1 MSSSP
6 PAEGAAA
13 TAAGAVVCVGTWNM
27 SHWMPGKAHII
38 ATEIGAAILAVQ
50 ETHLAAFPLEC
61 AHGTARRV
69 GLHLHH
75 GHPVKA
81 LAGAVRGQSCGVGF
95 VTLQGVAVS
104 SVVPMGAAWR
114 QLYATGRLHAVRL
127 AARPGLPQ
135 GLLLFSVYAPLQ
147 QRSHAVRR
155 EKFVASML
163 QLCSELDMQVPTLI
177 LGDFNG
183 SVDPEVD
190 FLGESSK
197 RREACPLLQR
207 LLGPGAAWVDVQRAL
222 SQEVTWTYRN
232 TDAAGR
238 LWASRIDLVLANHAA
253 MVLVRSATVLESV
266 ADGGHSPVLVQLQL
280 AGPITLSWRRP
291 KPRVPEL
298 LQEGS
303 VVLAQSPEWGALLER
318 WMASSEVLVVL
329 SPPRPHT
336 CLSLSSALSQALQ
349 GLVKLAGGWVLRP
362 QVRRQAY
369 DSSALRAARRTLVD
383 LQELCRQLR
392 RVVSGSPGRWPLS
405 VEQLLRRLAG
415 TGFHFGQSAAASMVL
430 EVEQALSVQRG
441 VVARITS
448 ELRAERYRRWKDSRA
463 TLWRDRPGVV
473 YNWLQATG
481 TPWGTTPILDGLGMQ
496 CLSVAA
502 VDAAVRGYWVDDV
515 LRQHA
520 GVDAAACWEAF
531 LTSEFGAFVPQV
543 CWPSPAWTGERVSS
557 VLRSMRESAAPGLFG
572 LPLAVW
578 KVLPPAI
585 LEAVAQLLTLVEAEG
600 RWPPEWTE
608 AYVAMIPKSSGGT
621 RPRDQRPI
629 TVLEVLYRVWA
640 KGVVMAWRP
649 AMQEAYLGQAA
660 MGFRA
665 GAGTLHVAQML
676 ADLIR
681 LQRQR
686 RKELWLASFDV
697 EKCYDSVPWWAMFGV
712 MRAAGVPDRVV
723 CCFEAFYTALRRR
736 FRYGQVD
743 GETWQAANG
752 LAQGCPASPDLLNL
766 LLEPFHRWAL
776 AQTVGVEVRPGCR
789 VPSVSFADD
798 VALVATS
805 RQELEVLVA
814 AYLRWCSLLGLR
826 VTKVQTWTSVP
837 GQHAVSAMGT
847 RVATTAT
854 FKIVGVVL
862 GAHEGQA
869 TQAHL
874 EPRLSKA
881 LTTARRLRYMEMPA
895 SVCSLL
901 WKVAVL
907 PQALYGCEIR
917 DVRSTHLEKL
927 VQAGRNAVQ
936 GKAPIHLNGWR
947 AEEVLHGPPLGE
959 SAVQNP
965 LLEMRIRQLRW
976 LRVLVNL
983 PTIVGLVHRVVAGM
997 QAQWQEPPGALASA
1011 LQAVG
1016 WKLRR
1021 NAACRQAQAW
1031 PVVVPETGYP
1041 GQVVL
1046 QPVDSFPEL
1055 NAVFTDGSVMHA
1067 GGAAA
1072 VMPDE
1077 DVVAKVRLAQPRSST
1092 HCELAALGLALQ
1104 LHPVQVLTDSLVS
1117 LHMLR
1122 GWGSWSVE
1130 RRLRCPDRREVRW
1143 VLSLAALCQPAPV
1156 LEKVKAHDEALL
1168 RLQHPKA
1175 VGNDLADAAARSATT
1190 ESGVPEFEV
1199 DLAPFADPVSLVDA
1213 DGRVVEDVDG
1223 QVSALFWERRQ
1234 MSRSKRR
1241 LWLDLLYP
1249 LDLTINW
1256 ELSTGVFRRPVVS
1269 GRAFVHPTPPAVVKW
1284 LARTRAGCLSASSRL
1299 FSHGLD
1305 LTAVECPCCGAP
1317 VDDEEHMVSG
1327 CAVTGSADW
1336 LPGLLEVWRTVAQGL
1351 QLEIDPPPESFF
1363 HRFRLPLLV
1372 GVIPE
1377 ALVEF
1382 FPAALAR
1389 EKVKFLRRFHAA
1401 VAAQLAEWLGRR
1413 EAIRAVT
1420 APAQSTAEAPHA
1432 VHPRGLPPE
1441 RQLRL
1446 ADLRRLEV
1454 ERRAAPLAPQSSPS
1468 PSGEPAAPPSGVL
1481 RQRWLRARLERLLL
1495 EETADCVD
1503 AQASSSLELL
1513 ALFETVTKEVFADTP
1528 GVTLK
1533 QRISAMGKVMSNI
1546 MRQVVFTP
1554 PLRQLHSRRGNA
1566 WTRRARRSLDAQE
1579 WKAERLAAER
1589 YQAPT
1594 LRLSE
1599 QVAEANLGLAAWIRD
1614 HPYLESVAVEDGESV
1629 VALLILWEVDHQCE
1643 FPRGGGEGLP
1653 AALVGFTRRLK
1664 NQIAEDAELQAWL
1677 VCKSM
1682 QRRLSRGLPT
1692 SHHTYWSVR
1701 VKRPAASEP
1710 QGWYEEFTR
1719 RWQAHLEGVVRASIR
1734 LQLPAAT
1741 TGAEAVSS
1749 SSTASLAA
1757 GVEVERNAGLTQ
1769 RRQPVRRPRPAES
1782 TAVVAAKRRRSAGPA
1797 PKQATGRRRARE
1809 EVSTAATSP
1818 PAEEQ
1823 LSRSPAVMPLERLG
1837 GGCGDH
1843 RALAAMPL
1851 ERLGGG
1857 CSGSA
1862 DTAVD
1867 AVRDAVAVDVGRVVE
1882 PPPKRRRADLRN
1894 WLVPTTARASS
1905 SSGTSPR
1912 VAAAAGHGR
1921 AVQAPPT

>member
-6 PAEGAAA
+6 SAEGAAS
-13 TAAGAVVCVGTWNM
+13 AAAEAAVCVGTWNM

-38 ATEIGAAILAVQ
+38 ATEIGAAVLALQ

-61 AHGTARRV
+61 AHDTARRV

-75 GHPVKA
+75 GHPARA
-81 LAGAVRGQSCGVGF
+81 LAGTVRGQSCGVGF
-95 VTLQGVAVS
+95 VAAKGVAVS
-104 SVVPMGAAWR
+104 PVVPKGAAWR
-114 QLYATGRLHAVRL
+114 QLYGMGRLHAVLL
-127 AARPGLPQ
+127 AARPGLPH
-135 GLLLFSVYAPLQ
+135 GLLMFSVYAPLQ
-147 QRSHAVRR
+147 QRSHVVQRA
-155 EKFVASML
+155 KFVAAMV

-177 LGDFNG
+177 FGDFNG
-183 SVDPEVD
+183 SVDPEAD

-197 RREACPLLQR
+197 KRAPCPLLEQ

-222 SQEVTWTYRN
+222 SPEVSWTYRN
-232 TDAAGR
+232 TDAAGH

-253 MVLVRSATVLESV
+253 MARVQSTTVLERV

-280 AGPITLSWRRP
+280 AGPIAVSWQRP
-291 KPRVPEL
+291 KPRVPVL
-298 LQEGS
+298 LQAGS
-303 VVLAQSPEWGALLER
+303 TELVQSPEWEALLER
-318 WMASSEVLVVL
+318 WMASPELKAVL
-329 SPPRPHT
+329 SPLQPHT
-336 CLSLSSALSQALQ
+336 GSSLSSALAKALQ
-349 GLVKLAGGWVLRP
+349 GLVRLAGGWVLRP
-362 QVRRQAY
+362 RARRQAY
-369 DSSALRAARRTLVD
+369 DSSALRGARRTLAD
-383 LQELCRQLR
+383 LLDLCRQLR
-392 RVVSGSPGRWPLS
+392 RVVAGSPGCWPLS
-405 VEQLLRRLAG
+405 TEQLLRRLAEA
-415 TGFHFGQSAAASMVL
+415 GFRFSRSSAASTVA
-430 EVEQALSVQRG
+430 EVEQALAAQRG
-441 VVARITS
+441 VVARITG

-463 TLWRDRPGVV
+463 ALWRDRPGVV
-473 YNWLQATG
+473 YNWLQAAG
-481 TPWGTTPILDGLGMQ
+481 APWGSTPILDGSGMQ

-520 GVDAAACWEAF
+520 GVDPVAQWAAFVA
-531 LTSEFGAFVPQV
+531 SEFGAFVPRV
-543 CWPSPAWTGERVSS
+543 SWPTPPWTGERVLL
-557 VLRSMRESAAPGLFG
+557 VLRSMRENAAPGLFG

-578 KVLPPAI
+578 KVMPPTF
-585 LEAVAQLLTLVEAEG
+585 LDAVAQLLTLVEAEG
-600 RWPPEWTE
+600 VWPPEWTE
-608 AYVAMIPKSSGGT
+608 AYVAMIPKASGGT

-649 AMQEAYLGQAA
+649 AMQGAYLGQAA

-665 GAGTLHVAQML
+665 GAGTLHVAQLL

-712 MRAAGVPDRVV
+712 MRAAGISDQVV
-723 CCFEAFYTALRRR
+723 GCFEAFYTALRRR
-736 FRYGQVD
+736 FRYGQVE
-743 GETWQAANG
+743 GETWQATNG

-776 AQTVGVEVRPGCR
+776 AQDVGVEVQPGCR

-805 RQELEVLVA
+805 RRELEVLVA

-826 VTKVQTWTSVP
+826 VTKVQAWSSVP
-837 GQHAVSAMGT
+837 GQHELSAMGT
-847 RVATTAT
+847 RVTTTAT

-862 GAHEGQA
+862 GANEGLA

-881 LTTARRLRYMEMPA
+881 VTTARRLRYMEMPA
-895 SVCSLL
+895 SVCALL

-907 PQALYGCEIR
+907 PQALYGCEVR
-917 DVRSTHLEKL
+917 DVRPTHLTAL

-965 LLEMRIRQLRW
+965 VLEMRIRQLRW

-983 PTIVGLVHRVVAGM
+983 PSIVGLAHRVVAGM

-1021 NAACRQAQAW
+1021 NAACHQAQAW

-1046 QPVDSFPEL
+1046 QPVDSFPVL
-1055 NAVFTDGSVMHA
+1055 NAVFTDGSVMRA

-1077 DVVAKVRLAQPRSST
+1077 DVVAQVQLSQPRSST
-1092 HCELAALGLALQ
+1092 HCELTALGLAMQ
-1104 LHPVQVLTDSLVS
+1104 LSPPQILTDSLAS
-1117 LHMLR
+1117 LYMLR
-1122 GWGSWSVE
+1122 GWQSWSVE

-1143 VLSLAALCQPAPV
+1143 VLSLATLCELAPV

-1168 RLQHPKA
+1168 RLGHPKA
-1175 VGNDLADAAARSATT
+1175 VGNDRADAAARRAAT
-1190 ESGVPEFEV
+1190 ESDTPRFEV
-1199 DLAPFADPVSLVDA
+1199 DLAPFADAVSLLDA
-1213 DGRVVEDVDG
+1213 AGRVVDDVEG
-1223 QVSALFWERRQ
+1223 QVSAIFWERRQ
-1234 MSRSKRR
+1234 TSRSKRR
-1241 LWLDLLYP
+1241 AWLDKLYP
-1249 LDLTINW
+1249 LDVAINW

-1269 GRAFVHPTPPAVVKW
+1269 GRAFVHPVPPAVVKW
-1284 LARTRAGCLSASSRL
+1284 LARTRAGCLPASTRL
-1299 FSHGLD
+1299 FTHGLD
-1305 LTAVECPCCGAP
+1305 LSAVECPCCGAT

-1336 LPGLLEVWRTVAQGL
+1336 LPGLLEVWRMVAQGL
-1351 QLEIDPPPESFF
+1351 ELEVDPPPESFF
-1363 HRFRLPLLV
+1363 HCFRLPLLV

-1420 APAQSTAEAPHA
+1420 APAQSSAEAPQAARPH
-1432 VHPRGLPPE
+1432 GLPPE

-1454 ERRAAPLAPQSSPS
+1454 ERRAAPLAPQPSPP
-1468 PSGEPAAPPSGVL
+1468 PSGEPAAPPSGVP

-1495 EETADCVD
+1495 EETDDCTD
-1503 AQASSSLELL
+1503 AQASSALEVL

-1533 QRISAMGKVMSNI
+1533 QRVSAMGKVMSNI
-1546 MRQVVFTP
+1546 TRQVTFTP
-1554 PLRQLHSRRGNA
+1554 PLRQLHSNRGGS
-1566 WTRRARRSLDAQE
+1566 WTRRARRSLDAQA
-1579 WKAERLAAER
+1579 WKAAKLAEER

-1599 QVAEANLGLAAWIRD
+1599 QVVEANLGLAAWIRD

-1629 VALLILWEVDHQCE
+1629 VALLILWEVDHQRE

-1653 AALVGFTRRLK
+1653 AALMGFTRRLK
-1664 NQIAEDAELQAWL
+1664 HQIAEDAELQAWL

-1682 QRRLSRGLPT
+1682 QRRLSQGLPA

-1710 QGWYEEFTR
+1710 QGWYEEFMR
-1719 RWQAHLEGVVRASIR
+1719 RWQAHLEGLALASLR
-1734 LQLPAAT
+1734 LRRPAAP
-1741 TGAEAVSS
+1741 TGSEAVSS
-1749 SSTASLAA
+1749 SSTASMAA
-1757 GVEVERNAGLTQ
+1757 GVEVERNAGLTR
-1769 RRQPVRRPRPAES
+1769 RRQPVQRPRPVES
-1782 TAVVAAKRRRSAGPA
+1782 TAAAAAKRRRSAGPA
-1797 PKQATGRRRARE
+1797 PQPGTGRRRARE
-1809 EVSTAATSP
+1809 EVFTAATLP

-1823 LSRSPAVMPLERLG
+1823 LSRSPAAMPLERLG

-1867 AVRDAVAVDVGRVVE
+1867 AVRDVVAEDVGRVVE
-1882 PPPKRRRADLRN
+1882 PSPKRRRADLRN
-1894 WLVPTTARASS
+1894 WLVPVAARASS
-1905 SSGTSPR
+1905 SAGISPR
-1912 VAAAAGHGR
+1912 AAAAAGHGR